1 MTFTLNFQDFL
12 HTMYKYV
19 LNSVVKI
26 SMLFAKYFEYY
37 TIILGGGSIYS
48 WTRCIYYQK

>member
-1 MTFTLNFQDFL
+1 MIFALNFQDFL

-26 SMLFAKYFEYY
+26 SLMFGEYFEYY
-37 TIILGGGSIYS
+37 TIILGPFLC
-48 WTRCIYYQK
+48 TRCIL